1 MSSVG
6 PFVTQ
11 FEEALKKET
20 GASYALAISSG
31 TCALHLALVTVQV
44 RPGDIVIIPSFT
56 FIATANAVRHCGA
69 IPWIVDVSEKDWNLD
84 ATLLEKILESDTFYK
99 EGTLFHK
106 ATQRRVGA
114 IVPVYALGLPAD
126 MENIDRLA
134 KKYNLPVVVDA
145 AAAIGATYGNA
156 KIGSTN
162 SDLIVFSFNGNKTIT
177 CGGGGAIVGHRQD
190 LMERA
195 RHLSTTAR
203 VGPDY
208 DHDVVGYNYR
218 MTNIEAAVGCAQL
231 EQLETFIQRKK
242 YIREFYNQHFKTI
255 KNVTLFPQ
263 SQRYES
269 SCWLSGIFLPE
280 GRVKEV
286 ISFLRENSIESR
298 LFWKPIH
305 QQAPYK
311 DYPQTKQDV
320 SERIWDKILIL
331 PSSSSITDNELM
343 YVKDTLMKYM
353 ESSYVP

>member
-20 GASYALAISSG
+20 GASFALAVSSG

-44 RPGDIVIIPSFT
+44 MPGDIVIIPSFT
-56 FIATANAVRHCGA
+56 FIATANAVSHCGA

-84 ATLLEKILESDTFYK
+84 VPLLEKILESDTFYK

-126 MENIDRLA
+126 MEDIDRLA
-134 KKYNLPVVVDA
+134 KRYNLPVVIDA
-145 AAAIGATYGNA
+145 AAAIGAIYNHA
-156 KIGSTN
+156 KIASTN
-162 SDLIVFSFNGNKTIT
+162 ADLIVFSFNGNKTVT
-177 CGGGGAIVGHRQD
+177 CGGGGAIVSNRQD
-190 LMERA
+190 LMEKA

-203 VGPDY
+203 IGPDY

-231 EQLETFIQRKK
+231 EQLDTFIQRKK

-255 KNVTLFPQ
+255 KDLALFPQ
-263 SQRYES
+263 SEQHES
-269 SCWLSGIFLPE
+269 SCWLSGIFLP
-280 GRVKEV
+280 GGQVRDA
-286 ISFLRENSIESR
+286 ISFLRKNNIESR
-298 LFWKPIH
+298 MFWKPIH

-311 DYPQTKQDV
+311 GYPQTKQDV
-320 SERIWDKILIL
+320 SDYIWDKILIL
-331 PSSSSITDNELM
+331 PSSSSITDEELM
-343 YVKDTLMKYM
+343 YVKDVLIEYL
-353 ESSYVP
+353 EGPNVS